1 MERRLQKVKD
11 SLPGYNKRNREE
23 NMKRKREGDEN
34 TDDPEEKEEE
44 KEEFPYRDYD
54 KDELAL
60 LMQQR

>member
-1 MERRLQKVKD
+1 MEIRLQKVGG
-11 SLPGYNKRNREE
+11 SLQGYD
-23 NMKRKREGDEN
+23 KRKKGENVNRKRGGDEK

>member
-1 MERRLQKVKD
+1 MEIRLQKVGG
-11 SLPGYNKRNREE
+11 SLQGYDKRKKGE
-23 NMKRKREGDEN
+23 NVKRKRGGDEK

-44 KEEFPYRDYD
+44 KDNFSYRDYD

>member
-1 MERRLQKVKD
+1 MEIRLQKVRD
-11 SLPGYNKRNREE
+11 SLPGYDKRKE
-23 NMKRKREGDEN
+23 NGKRKRGDDEK

-44 KEEFPYRDYD
+44 KEEFSYRDYD